1 MILHLLNHLIH
12 TWLLKVALPEFK
24 NPLIPL
30 LDSLLSQMHRSF
42 SWIMAL
48 KRISEEVQS
57 LEHHDFH
64 WLILTWLS
72 NTQKWF
78 VYRVALLA
86 KLTDI
91 SYRVLK
97 WNIIKKVWKH
107 RGLAL
112 WLTCFLNWWGRWCTS
127 KYVCWL
133 IVCKSLTSKNSINRR
148 NVGFF

>member
-64 WLILTWLS
+64 
-72 NTQKWF
+72 
-78 VYRVALLA
+78 
-86 KLTDI
+86 
-91 SYRVLK
+91 
-97 WNIIKKVWKH
+97 
-107 RGLAL
+107 
-112 WLTCFLNWWGRWCTS
+112 
-127 KYVCWL
+127 
-133 IVCKSLTSKNSINRR
+133 
-148 NVGFF
+148 